1 MDGSNTMSSSIS
13 HDMPEGIA
21 IIGMSGR
28 FPGAPDLD
36 TFWKNLCDGVESITF
51 FSNDELVR
59 SISTPPDPDIP
70 TYVKAG
76 PILEDVETFDA
87 AFFGYTPRDAEIIDP
102 QHRLFLEC
110 AWEALENA
118 GYDSERYKGW
128 IAVYGGVGLPSYL
141 LNNLYQNNEVRALI
155 AAGSLQVTTANNVD
169 YLATRV
175 SYKLNLKGPSITLQT
190 ACSTSLVAIHL
201 ACQGLMSYQSDMA
214 LAGGVSVRVPQKDGY
229 WYQEGGIL
237 SPDGHCRSFDARARG
252 TVFGSG
258 AGMVVLKR
266 LSDALAD
273 GDQIHAIIRGSAINN
288 DGSLKVGFT
297 APGMEGQIA
306 AIAMAQGIAGV
317 DPESISYIEA
327 HGTATSVGDPIEI
340 AALTQVFRAKT
351 QKKGFCAVGSVK
363 SNIGHTNTAAGV
375 AGLIKTVLALK
386 HRTLPPSLHY
396 EVPNPKI
403 DFESSPFFVNTALTD
418 WNGPTPLRA
427 GVSSFGVGGTNAH
440 LVIEEAPPLE
450 PSDPARP
457 WQLVLLSA
465 KTSSALETVTTR
477 LVEHMRQN
485 PDLNL
490 ADLAYTLQVGRGGF
504 SYRRVL
510 VCRDSDDAVHALET
524 RDPKRVLS
532 SVHQRGDR
540 PVVFMFSGQGAQYIN
555 MARDLYQSEP
565 LFREQVDRCA
575 ELLRPHLGRDLRE
588 IIYPRDEGRTTNDEG
603 GDSSAAVRHSPDAD
617 DPLLNQTQY
626 AQPALFVIEYAL
638 AQLWIAWGIRPQA
651 MIGHSIGEYVAACLA
666 GVFSLEDALA
676 LVAARGRLM
685 QQLPSGAMLAV
696 PLSEQEIQPLLGDQL
711 GLAAVNGPTRCVVSG
726 PLDAISELERRLAAR
741 GVDCRQLHTSH
752 AFHSKMMEPM
762 LEPFL
767 KYVYAAR
774 LKAPTIPYISNV
786 TGTWI
791 TPQEA
796 LTPSYWTQHV
806 RQAVR
811 FGDGLGEL
819 LKEPDRL
826 LLEVG
831 AQTLST
837 LARQYPGRTAGQA
850 VLTTLRH
857 PNDQQSDRAFLLSTL
872 GQLWLAGMS
881 IDWDAIHAN
890 ERRHRIPLPTYP
902 FERQRYWIEPSES
915 AFEAQPR
922 TATLNKKPNIADWF
936 YIPSW
941 KRSLPPV
948 EPDTSA
954 EQTARWLVFSDA
966 SGLGARLATQLG
978 AGGRDVVM
986 VTVGEQFECH
996 HEHSYTLN
1004 PRDPEAYDRLLKE
1017 VCESSSLPTQI
1028 VHLWSVL
1035 PDDGPLARDERFEQ
1049 AQSLGFYSMLYLAQ
1063 ALGRQ
1068 NQAEPMHITVVSNN
1082 MQRVTNEAVLYPEKA
1097 TLLGPCKVIPQEYPN
1112 ISCQS
1117 IDIELG
1123 APGSTQDELI
1133 DQLLAEVAAPA
1144 PDPIIA
1150 YRAVDRWVQ
1159 TYEPAPL
1166 GEALEGKTRL
1176 RAGGVY
1182 LITGGLGGI
1191 GLVLA
1196 EYLAQTIQAKLVLT
1210 GRSAFPDREEWGQ
1223 WLAAHAEQ
1231 DKISGQIRAL
1241 RKLEDLGAELLV
1253 VSGDAS
1259 DAASMSQVVRQARER
1274 FGAINGVIH
1283 SAGVA
1288 GGGMIQLKTTEMAAR
1303 VLAPKV
1309 NAIQALE
1316 AALAGVALDF
1326 LVLCSSTTAII
1337 GGMGQVDYCA
1347 ANAFL
1352 DAYAHYNTS
1361 MRGIPTISINWDAW
1375 QEVGMA
1381 VDVAASYGLLE
1392 SPLAP
1397 HKDLAHPLLDARIQ
1411 ETTDEEI
1418 YLTSFSPANHW
1429 VLAEHRIMGIPALPG
1444 TTYLEMVRA
1453 AFQQRAAGGMIE
1465 LREVFFLTP
1474 LMIGMDE
1481 HKEVHTILEGD
1492 GDIVEFRVVSRSA
1505 PKDGTEPVWQEHA
1518 RGLVAKIDSVPS
1530 PQHSIEDIRAACGG
1544 DEIAISVE
1552 DVKQMERFIQWG
1564 PRWMSLKRATVAAN
1578 EGLAFLELPDA
1589 FSADLEAFG
1598 LHPAILDVATAFG
1611 NGFAGRDEAY
1621 LPLSY
1626 KRVQVYAP
1634 LGQRLYSYVRYR
1646 ADDASQ
1652 RETISFDITLLDEQ
1666 GQVLVDIES
1675 FTMRRVG
1682 DAVDRLRES
1691 AMQESGVAE
1700 GALPEPAHDHAALN
1714 GDRPD
1719 APDLPAKTTSPM
1731 IGLLSS
1737 EGVNA
1742 FKRILSR
1749 NKLPQIIVSTKDLH
1763 AAIER
1768 ANTIKQ
1774 TRILEELEKARAHK
1788 PAHPRPE
1795 LHTAYVA
1802 PRNEIERSIAQIWQS
1817 VLGIE
1822 SVGIYD
1828 NFFELGGDSVLA
1840 IQVIAKF
1847 SVIGVQITPAQLFQ
1861 YQTIAE
1867 LAAEVG
1873 VEQVIVAD
1881 QGPLVGTIPL
1891 TPIQHWFL
1899 EQSPTDAHG
1908 WTQTLLLEVADTL
1921 DPIALEQA
1929 VQAVVAHH
1937 DALRLRFMPVEDRY
1951 EQICAEVEEHLIFS
1965 NVNLAD
1971 MTPAEQ
1977 AHAMTAATELYTSLN
1992 LAEGPLVQVAL
2003 FHLGAEQP
2011 DCLLL
2016 IIHHL
2021 AADAAS
2027 LRILLED
2034 LWTAYE
2040 QASQST
2046 AIQLPL
2052 KTTSFKRWAEKLVES
2067 AKSAALQQELGYWL
2081 TLPHERIVPLPLDAP
2096 TVGASNG
2103 VEAARTLTVALDAD
2117 ATRELL
2123 EELPVSYIQPE
2134 DVLLTALA
2142 ETFAQWTGERTLFVD
2157 LESSGREESF
2167 DAPDLSRTVGGF
2179 DIRFPMFLDL
2189 STAFGPAETLK
2200 TIKEQ
2205 RSAIPNRGMGYGLLR
2220 YLGSTASNVAQ
2231 LRAQPQ
2237 AEVRFS
2243 YLDLALVP
2251 ESTPFR
2257 LAPQAGGPNT
2267 SPSSRRRYLLEIDAW
2282 IAENQLRIE
2291 WTYNPHVHEHALI
2304 ARLAQD
2310 FLAVLQ
2316 DLIVN
2321 CQSSDIGG
2329 YSPSDFPEAGMS
2341 QEELDKFMINLQ
2353 KRAQ

>member
-1 MDGSNTMSSSIS
+1 MSSSIS
-13 HDMPEGIA
+13 PDLPESIA

-28 FPGAPDLD
+28 FPGAPDVD
-36 TFWKNLCDGVESITF
+36 TFWQNLCDGVESITF
-51 FSNDELVR
+51 FRNDELVR

-70 TYVKAG
+70 TYIKAG
-76 PILEDVETFDA
+76 PILDDVETFDA
-87 AFFGYTPRDAEIIDP
+87 SFFGYTPRDAEIIDP

-175 SYKLNLKGPSITLQT
+175 SYKLNLRGPSITLQT

-266 LSDALAD
+266 LSDALAH
-273 GDQIHAIIRGSAINN
+273 GDQIHAIIKGSAINN

-297 APGMEGQIA
+297 APGMEGQMA

-317 DPESISYIEA
+317 DPETISYIEA

-403 DFESSPFFVNTALTD
+403 DFSASPFYVNTKLSE

-440 LVIEEAPPLE
+440 LVIEEAPPLD
-450 PSDPARP
+450 PSDAARP
-457 WQLVLLSA
+457 WQLLLLSA
-465 KTSSALETVTTR
+465 KTPSALETATTR
-477 LVEHMRQN
+477 LVEHMRQQ

-490 ADLAYTLQVGRGGF
+490 ADMAYTLQVGRGAF
-504 SYRRVL
+504 SHRRVL
-510 VCRDSDDAVHALET
+510 VCRDRDDALAALET

-540 PVVFMFSGQGAQYIN
+540 PVVFMFSGQGAQYVN

-565 LFREQVDRCA
+565 LFRRSVDQCA
-575 ELLRPHLGRDLRE
+575 VLLRPHLGLDLRE
-588 IIYPRDEGRTTNDEG
+588 VLYPRDEGRTTKDESEP
-603 GDSSAAVRHSPDAD
+603 SSFVVRPSSDAAGALD
-617 DPLLNQTQY
+617 QTQY

-638 AQLWIAWGIRPQA
+638 AQLWMAWGIRPQA
-651 MIGHSIGEYVAACLA
+651 LIGHSIGEYVAACLA
-666 GVFSLEDALA
+666 GVLSLDDALA

-696 PLSEQEIQPLLGDQL
+696 PLPELEVQALLGDQL
-711 GLAAVNGPTRCVVSG
+711 SLAAVNGPARCVVSG
-726 PLDAISELERRLAAR
+726 PLDAIAELERQLAAR
-741 GVDCRQLHTSH
+741 AVDCRRLHTSH

-762 LEPFL
+762 LEPFM
-767 KYVYAAR
+767 KHVYAVQ
-774 LKAPTIPYISNV
+774 LKAPSIPYLSNV

-791 TPQEA
+791 TSQEA
-796 LTPSYWTQHV
+796 LTASYWAEHV

-811 FGDGLGEL
+811 FGDGLREL
-819 LKEPDRL
+819 LKEPDQL
-826 LLEVG
+826 LLEIG
-831 AQTLST
+831 PGQTLST
-837 LARQYPGRTAGQA
+837 LARQYPGKAAGQA
-850 VLTTLRH
+850 ILATLRH
-857 PNDQQSDRAFLLSTL
+857 PNDQQSDRAFLLNTL
-872 GQLWLAGMS
+872 GQLWLAGMPL
-881 IDWDAIHAN
+881 DWEAIHAH

-902 FERQRYWIEPSES
+902 FERQRYWIDPSES
-915 AFEAQPR
+915 AFEVQPR
-922 TATLNKKPNIADWF
+922 VATLDKKPNIVDWF

-948 EPDTSA
+948 QEPDA
-954 EQTARWLVFSDA
+954 LAGQAACWLVFSDA
-966 SGLGARLATQLG
+966 YGLGERLATRL
-978 AGGRDVVM
+978 AASVRDVVT

-996 HEHSYTLN
+996 HEHAYTLD

-1017 VCESSSLPTQI
+1017 VCESSPFPTQI
-1028 VHLWSVL
+1028 VHLWSVQ
-1035 PDDGPLARDERFEQ
+1035 PDDLPLAQAERDHIQ
-1049 AQSLGFYSMLYLAQ
+1049 DLGFYSLLFLAQ

-1068 NQAEPMHITVVSNN
+1068 NPTEPLHITVVSNN
-1082 MQRVTNEAVLYPEKA
+1082 MQRVTNEAVLCPEKA

-1117 IDIELG
+1117 IDIELR
-1123 APGSTQDELI
+1123 APGIAEDELI
-1133 DQLLAEVAAPA
+1133 DELIAEVATRS

-1150 YRAVDRWVQ
+1150 YRGVDRWVQ

-1176 RAGGVY
+1176 RTGGVY

-1196 EYLAQTIQAKLVLT
+1196 DYLAQTIQAKLVLT

-1223 WLAAHAEQ
+1223 WLATHAEH
-1231 DKISGQIRAL
+1231 DKVSRQIRTL
-1241 RKLEDLGAELLV
+1241 RKLEDLGAEVLV
-1253 VSGDAS
+1253 VSADAG
-1259 DAASMSQVVRQARER
+1259 DAASMQRVVRQARER
-1274 FGAINGVIH
+1274 FGSLNGVIH

-1316 AALAGVALDF
+1316 AALVGVDLDF

-1352 DAYAHYNTS
+1352 DAYAHYNTA
-1361 MRGIPTISINWDAW
+1361 RGIYTISINWDAW

-1392 SPLAP
+1392 SPSAP
-1397 HKDLAHPLLDARIQ
+1397 RKDLAHPLLDTRIQ
-1411 ETTDEEI
+1411 ETPSEEV
-1418 YLTSFSPANHW
+1418 YLTAFSPAHHW
-1429 VLAEHRIMGIPALPG
+1429 VLSEHRIMGIPALPG
-1444 TTYLEMVRA
+1444 TTYLEMARA

-1465 LREVFFLTP
+1465 LSEVFFLTP

-1481 HKEVHTILEGD
+1481 QKEVHTILQGEGD
-1492 GDIVEFRVVSRSA
+1492 VVEFRVLSRTA
-1505 PKDGTEPVWQEHA
+1505 PKDGTAPVWQEHA
-1518 RGLVAKIDSVPS
+1518 RGKIARLDRVHAP
-1530 PQHSIEDIRAACGG
+1530 HHNIEEIKAACGG
-1544 DEIAISVE
+1544 EAIAISVE
-1552 DVKQMERFIQWG
+1552 DVKQMERFVQWG
-1564 PRWMSLKRATVAAN
+1564 PRWMSLKQATVGVS
-1578 EGLAFLELPDA
+1578 EGLALLELPEA
-1589 FSADLEAFG
+1589 FSADLEEFE
-1598 LHPAILDVATAFG
+1598 LHPALLDVATAFG

-1626 KRVQVYAP
+1626 KRLQVYAP
-1634 LGQRLYSYVRYR
+1634 LGRRIYSYVRYR
-1646 ADDASQ
+1646 ADDAAQ

-1666 GQVLVDIES
+1666 GQALVDIES
-1675 FTMRRVG
+1675 FTMRRIG
-1682 DAVDRLRES
+1682 EAADRLRES
-1691 AMQESGVAE
+1691 AMHESSAAE
-1700 GALPEPAHDHAALN
+1700 AVNEPALGHAERN
-1714 GDRPD
+1714 GDRPG
-1719 APDLPAKTTSPM
+1719 APEAAANVPSPM

-1737 EGVNA
+1737 EGVDA

-1763 AAIER
+1763 AAIIR

-1774 TRILEELEKARAHK
+1774 TRILEELEKARSHK
-1788 PAHPRPE
+1788 PTHPRPE

-1822 SVGIYD
+1822 QVGIYD

-1847 SVIGVQITPAQLFQ
+1847 STIGVQITPAQLFQ

-1867 LAAEVG
+1867 LGTAVG
-1873 VEQVIVAD
+1873 LDQTIVAD
-1881 QGPLVGTIPL
+1881 QGPQAGTIPL
-1891 TPIQHWFL
+1891 TPLQHWFL
-1899 EQSPTDAHG
+1899 EQHSPDQHHS
-1908 WTQTLLLEVADTL
+1908 TQTLLLEVADTL

-1937 DALRLRFMPVEDRY
+1937 DALRLRFTRGESGY
-1951 EQICAEVEEHLIFS
+1951 EQNCAEVEEHLVFS
-1965 NVNLAD
+1965 SVSLAELSS
-1971 MTPAEQ
+1971 AEQ
-1977 AHAMTAATELYTSLN
+1977 GLAMTAATELYASLS
-1992 LAEGPLVQVAL
+1992 LAEGPLVRVAL
-2003 FHLGAEQP
+2003 FDRGADRP
-2011 DCLLL
+2011 RCLLL
-2016 IIHHL
+2016 IIDQL
-2021 AADAAS
+2021 AADAVS
-2027 LRILLED
+2027 LRIVLED

-2040 QASQST
+2040 QASQDL

-2052 KTTSFKRWAEKLVES
+2052 KTSSFKRWAETLVEHAQS
-2067 AKSAALQQELGYWL
+2067 EALQQELGYWL
-2081 TLPHERIVPLPLDAP
+2081 SLPHERIAPLPLDTP
-2096 TVGASNG
+2096 TAVASNDADATG
-2103 VEAARTLTVALDAD
+2103 TLTLALDAD
-2117 ATRELL
+2117 ATRGLL
-2123 EELPVSYIQPE
+2123 EDLPVAYIQPE
-2134 DVLLTALA
+2134 DVLLAALG

-2157 LESSGREESF
+2157 LESSGRAESF
-2167 DAPDLSRTVGGF
+2167 DAPDLSRTVGEFGV
-2179 DIRFPMFLDL
+2179 RFPMFLDL
-2189 STAFGPAETLK
+2189 STAFGPADTLK
-2200 TIKEQ
+2200 TVKEQ
-2205 RSAIPNRGMGYGLLR
+2205 RSAIPNRGTGYGLLR
-2220 YLGSTASNVAQ
+2220 YLNGAANSAAQ

-2237 AEVRFS
+2237 PEVRFS

-2257 LAPQAGGPNT
+2257 LAPEAGGPNH
-2267 SPSSRRRYLLEIDAW
+2267 SPSGRRYLLEIDAW
-2282 IAENQLRIE
+2282 LVENQLQIT
-2291 WTYNPHVHEHALI
+2291 WTYKHIHEQAI
-2304 ARLAQD
+2304 ARLAED

-2316 DLIVN
+2316 DLVAH
-2321 CQSSDIGG
+2321 CQSSEIGG